1 MFVQK
6 LIPLCLT
13 LALLA
18 PLAEAKSTKSPKR
31 HNIHSKKVKKGP
43 KAKWGSYKVKNKHS

>member
-1 MFVQK
+1 MFIQK
-6 LIPLCLT
+6 LILICLT

-18 PLAEAKSTKSPKR
+18 PLADAKTNHPHR
-31 HNIHSKKVKKGP
+31 VRSKKTKIKPGP

>member
-6 LIPLCLT
+6 LILLCLP

-18 PLAEAKSTKSPKR
+18 PLADAKSAKPSKGHT
-31 HNIHSKKVKKGP
+31 IHSKKVKKGP